1 MTCWSAH
8 SLGGEGRRTEGGP
21 GEGWGWGWAMHWGW
35 GWGWALGWGWE
46 LELGPGEGGLKGS
59 WGDLVLGGL
68 RLGLEAVFQSKLA

>member
-8 SLGGEGRRTEGGP
+8 SLGGEERRTEGGP
-21 GEGWGWGWAMHWGW
+21 GEGWGWGCAMGWDWG
-35 GWGWALGWGWE
+35 
-46 LELGPGEGGLKGS
+46 LELGPGEGRLKGS